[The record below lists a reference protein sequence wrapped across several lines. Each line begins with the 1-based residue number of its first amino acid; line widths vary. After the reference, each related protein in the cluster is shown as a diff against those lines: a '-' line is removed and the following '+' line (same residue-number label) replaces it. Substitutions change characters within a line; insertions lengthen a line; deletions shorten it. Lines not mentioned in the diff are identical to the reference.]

1 MTSSC
6 NHHRSRKPTL
16 AVRSR
21 SSSKN
26 TCCYCTPRIAKG
38 RKLQSAWYYMCTD
51 AKVLLSLS
59 LCITQSETKCA
70 HKTLRADEPQ
80 IFEAKVKSF
89 QLFVCPTKD
98 LSIPFIYNHTRNNI
112 KMASTV
118 RFFVDD
124 SLLLRA
130 RGVTLRRPRDGGSRR
145 RLQKSRGPLREA
157 FPNFFFLCSLRGW
170 ISENAMMSE
179 RRN

>member
-1 MTSSC
+1 MLKSFS
-6 NHHRSRKPTL
+6 
-16 AVRSR
+16 
-21 SSSKN
+21 
-26 TCCYCTPRIAKG
+26 
-38 RKLQSAWYYMCTD
+38 
-51 AKVLLSLS
+51 LSLS

-70 HKTLRADEPQ
+70 HKTFLRADEPQ
-80 IFEAKVKSF
+80 IFEASEEEF
-89 QLFVCPTKD
+89 QLFVCPHTKD

-170 ISENAMMSE
+170 ISENAVMSE

>member
-1 MTSSC
+1 MHTKLFFLGQTS
-6 NHHRSRKPTL
+6 HKFLRQ
-16 AVRSR
+16 VR
-21 SSSKN
+21 
-26 TCCYCTPRIAKG
+26 
-38 RKLQSAWYYMCTD
+38 
-51 AKVLLSLS
+51 
-59 LCITQSETKCA
+59 
-70 HKTLRADEPQ
+70 
-80 IFEAKVKSF
+80 KSF
-89 QLFVCPTKD
+89 QLFVCPHTKD

-170 ISENAMMSE
+170 ISENAVMSE

>member
-1 MTSSC
+1 MHT
-6 NHHRSRKPTL
+6 
-16 AVRSR
+16 
-21 SSSKN
+21 
-26 TCCYCTPRIAKG
+26 
-38 RKLQSAWYYMCTD
+38 KL
-51 AKVLLSLS
+51 
-59 LCITQSETKCA
+59 
-70 HKTLRADEPQ
+70 LRADEPQ
-80 IFEAKVKSF
+80 IFEASEGKSF
-89 QLFVCPTKD
+89 QLFVCPHTKD

-170 ISENAMMSE
+170 ISENAVMSE

>member
-1 MTSSC
+1 
-6 NHHRSRKPTL
+6 
-16 AVRSR
+16 
-21 SSSKN
+21 
-26 TCCYCTPRIAKG
+26 
-38 RKLQSAWYYMCTD
+38 MCT
-51 AKVLLSLS
+51 
-59 LCITQSETKCA
+59 QNFF
-70 HKTLRADEPQ
+70 RADEPQ
-80 IFEAKVKSF
+80 IFEASEEEF
-89 QLFVCPTKD
+89 SAFRLPHNTKD

-170 ISENAMMSE
+170 ISENAVMSE

>member
-1 MTSSC
+1 MHT
-6 NHHRSRKPTL
+6 
-16 AVRSR
+16 
-21 SSSKN
+21 
-26 TCCYCTPRIAKG
+26 
-38 RKLQSAWYYMCTD
+38 KL
-51 AKVLLSLS
+51 
-59 LCITQSETKCA
+59 
-70 HKTLRADEPQ
+70 LRADEPQ
-80 IFEAKVKSF
+80 IFEAREEEFSAF
-89 QLFVCPTKD
+89 RLPHTKD

-157 FPNFFFLCSLRGW
+157 FPNFFFPMFFLRGW
-170 ISENAMMSE
+170 ISENAVMRE

>member
-1 MTSSC
+1 MHT
-6 NHHRSRKPTL
+6 
-16 AVRSR
+16 
-21 SSSKN
+21 
-26 TCCYCTPRIAKG
+26 
-38 RKLQSAWYYMCTD
+38 KL
-51 AKVLLSLS
+51 
-59 LCITQSETKCA
+59 
-70 HKTLRADEPQ
+70 LRADEPQ
-80 IFEAKVKSF
+80 IFEASEEF
-89 QLFVCPTKD
+89 SAFRLPHTKD

-118 RFFVDD
+118 RFFVDY

-170 ISENAMMSE
+170 ISENAVMSE